1 MKGCMKLS
9 TIRSLFL
16 MALVVSFFFA
26 GSVPPFLAAPPSSA
40 DYCGISLTELAA
52 PPAHETVL
60 ELWASAPRQHC
71 LRGYAPW
78 LAAKAHPELG
88 ISVNVRAHNVND
100 DPFRDDLLAAAA
112 QGRAPDLAFVYHYAI
127 PPLVEQ
133 GYLVP
138 LDECR
143 QQAGLRQLADEL
155 WTVFSP
161 DGQAWGVPF
170 ELETIVLNYNKAM
183 LRQLGWSQ
191 PQIDQLPAQI
201 ASGEFTLANLLRVAQ
216 QAVSSGVIDAG
227 LAFIPHPGQRHAI
240 VDLHRAF
247 GGRLIDPTSG
257 QLVIDRAALQQT
269 FAFLES
275 LHTHRLIDPGFTLFS
290 FSTWGNN
297 TLIRDG
303 MAHGRILFWQAY
315 ASDWQQMVMD
325 YTDNEAEA
333 AALYQAVGS
342 ALLPAGDANQAGSML
357 GVDLNQYVIF
367 AEKATGRRHQQT
379 ACRLLAALHTTQLPQ
394 LHADKTSQLAVTSN
408 GIALP
413 TYWQTMGLQKVV
425 WRPDRHPDF
434 NPIYSRVLAEMATTV
449 ERGEQ
454 SAAAATAITLERL
467 QAELGDQLLVE

>member
-1 MKGCMKLS
+1 MKGCMNLPAV
-9 TIRSLFL
+9 RSLLL

-26 GSVPPFLAAPPSSA
+26 GSVPPFRAAPPSSA
-40 DYCGISLTELAA
+40 DYCGISPAELAA

-78 LAAKAHPELG
+78 LAAKEHPELA
-88 ISVNVRAHNVND
+88 ISLNVRAHNVNA

-112 QGRAPDLAFVYHYAI
+112 QGKAPDLAFVYHYAI

-138 LDECR
+138 MDECR

-155 WTVFSP
+155 WTVFSK

-170 ELETIVLNYNKAM
+170 EIETIVLNYNKVM

-201 ASGEFTLANLLRVAQ
+201 ASGEFTLDDLLRVAQ
-216 QAVSSGVIDAG
+216 QAVNSGVTDAG
-227 LAFIPHPGQRHAI
+227 LAFIPHPIQRHAI
-240 VDLHRAF
+240 SDLYRAF

-269 FAFLES
+269 FAFFES
-275 LHTHRLIDPGFTLFS
+275 LHTHQLVDPGFTLFD
-290 FSTWGNN
+290 FSNWGNN

-325 YTDNEAEA
+325 YTDNEAEV

-342 ALLPAGDANQAGSML
+342 ALLPAGDANQAGTAF
-357 GVDLNQYVIF
+357 GTHINQYVIF

-379 ACRLLAALHTTQLPQ
+379 ACRLLAALYTTQLAE
-394 LHADKTSQLAVTSN
+394 LHADKTSQPIVTGN
-408 GIALP
+408 GTALP
-413 TYWQTMGLQKVV
+413 TYWQAMGLQSVV

-434 NPIYSRVLAEMATTV
+434 YPIYSRVLAEMATMV

-454 SAAAATAITLERL
+454 SAAAATTITLERL
-467 QAELGDQLLVE
+467 QTELGDQLLVE